1 MRKWPI
7 ICGAFGFVLLA
18 GAIVRNRINAR
29 FANEV
34 RERVIS
40 TIREHFAGE
49 VQFADLQVSLFPLIV
64 IHGYGLT
71 VRQHGRTDVAPLIRI
86 QKFSTDVAVWDF
98 LRTPRHVR
106 KLTLEGL
113 TVTVPPRGEGPR
125 GNGPANTL
133 SAPPG
138 EKTPP
143 PFNVLIDEI
152 VADDAEL
159 DLLPAESSKLPRVF
173 HIHHLALNDAGLG
186 QAMSYH
192 ATLSNPL
199 PAGEIECRGQFGPWQ
214 ADNPGLTPVAGTY
227 TFAHAN
233 LASFRGLGGILS
245 SQGQF
250 TGRLERLDVQG
261 ETDTPDF
268 SLGVGGH
275 PMPLATQFHAVVD
288 GTTGNTMLEDVHAQ
302 LADSEVVARGGVF
315 RLPGEKYRRVVL
327 DAVSVHA
334 KLQDLL
340 RLVLKANKPPMTGM
354 ISFQTRID
362 IPPEE
367 GVVAD
372 RLKLD
377 GQFDISSGRFAQL
390 NVQKTVAMLSHLG
403 NGEPGEESPGS
414 VVSNFAGKFVLQNA
428 VMTLSNLSFD
438 VPGASVHLDGTYAL
452 HGEGIDFRGTLRLHN
467 RLSQMTTGWKAAVL
481 RYLDPLFERHD
492 AGTVLPIK
500 ITGTG
505 SHPQFRLDMKN
516 LFKPPVGIPSTR
528 DPGIG
533 G

>member
-1 MRKWPI
+1 
-7 ICGAFGFVLLA
+7 
-18 GAIVRNRINAR
+18 
-29 FANEV
+29 
-34 RERVIS
+34 
-40 TIREHFAGE
+40 
-49 VQFADLQVSLFPLIV
+49 
-64 IHGYGLT
+64 
-71 VRQHGRTDVAPLIRI
+71 
-86 QKFSTDVAVWDF
+86 
-98 LRTPRHVR
+98 
-106 KLTLEGL
+106 
-113 TVTVPPRGEGPR
+113 
-125 GNGPANTL
+125 
-133 SAPPG
+133 
-138 EKTPP
+138 
-143 PFNVLIDEI
+143 

-159 DLLPAESSKLPRVF
+159 DVLPTDSSKLPRVF
-173 HIHHLALNDAGLG
+173 QIHHFVLNDTGLG

-199 PAGEIECRGQFGPWQ
+199 PTGEIECRGQLGPWQ
-214 ADNPGLTPVAGTY
+214 ADNPGLTPLSGTY
-227 TFAHAN
+227 TFAHAD

-250 TGRLERLDVQG
+250 TGRLERVDVQG
-261 ETDTPDF
+261 ETNTPDF

-275 PMPLATQFHAVVD
+275 SMPLATQFHAVVD

-334 KLQDLL
+334 KLEDLL
-340 RLVLKANKPPMTGM
+340 RLVLKASKPPMTGL

-362 IPPEE
+362 IPPQQ

-377 GQFDISSGRFAQL
+377 GQFDISSGRFAEL

-403 NGEPGEESPGS
+403 NGKPEEESPGS
-414 VVSNFAGKFVLQNA
+414 VVSNFAGKFALRHA
-428 VMTLSNLSFD
+428 IMTLSNLTFD
-438 VPGASVHLDGTYAL
+438 VPGASVHLGGTYAL
-452 HGEGIDFRGTLRLHN
+452 HGEQVDFRGTLRLHN

-481 RYLDPLFERHD
+481 RYLDPLFERQD
-492 AGTVLPIK
+492 AGTVVPIK

-505 SHPQFRLDMKN
+505 SHPQFGLDMKN
-516 LFKPPVGIPSTR
+516 LFKPPGRIPSTR